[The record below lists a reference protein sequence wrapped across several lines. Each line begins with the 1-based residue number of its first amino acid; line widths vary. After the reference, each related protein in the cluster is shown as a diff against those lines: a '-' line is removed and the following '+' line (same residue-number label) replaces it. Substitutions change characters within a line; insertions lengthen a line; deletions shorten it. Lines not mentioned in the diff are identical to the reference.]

1 MTINL
6 KDLPVDV
13 GVVYE
18 GERIRSGDMFI
29 ELGGPKVDYK
39 AELVRARKK
48 EEIEDEKVIVI
59 GRDIQELEEGSRVP
73 FGVLVEIYGKK
84 IEKDLEPV
92 IERRIHDFINYI
104 HGMMHLNQRYDIWCR
119 ISKEAKNSNLT
130 FEDVGKAII
139 YLFKA
144 EFSFI
149 EKIQVT
155 LMTDEKEIKKFY
167 DDAVAVYNERDSR
180 IRGMKDD
187 EVEEFYSCTLCQSFA
202 PNHICVISPQRSSLC
217 GALSWLDCRAAYKI
231 DPEGSNFP
239 IPKGGVMDA
248 EKGEFS
254 GVNEAIKESSHG
266 DLERIY
272 MYSMFDFPHTSCG
285 CFETIAFYMPEVDG
299 VGIVD
304 RNFKGEA
311 INGLRFSTMAGQTGG
326 GEQTV
331 GFLGVGVNWMTSP
344 KFLSADG
351 GWERIVWIPS
361 HIKERVKEFI
371 PAEIHDKIPTEKDVK
386 NLDELKG
393 FLEEKK
399 HPIVERWVEE
409 EVVEAAE
416 EGLVPEVAAGEEM
429 PIVSAPTMALPG
441 TGGIKIIL
449 KNAKIYADK
458 VIIKKVEK

>member
-155 LMTDEKEIKKFY
+155 L
-167 DDAVAVYNERDSR
+167 
-180 IRGMKDD
+180 
-187 EVEEFYSCTLCQSFA
+187 
-202 PNHICVISPQRSSLC
+202 
-217 GALSWLDCRAAYKI
+217 
-231 DPEGSNFP
+231 
-239 IPKGGVMDA
+239 
-248 EKGEFS
+248 
-254 GVNEAIKESSHG
+254 
-266 DLERIY
+266 
-272 MYSMFDFPHTSCG
+272 
-285 CFETIAFYMPEVDG
+285 
-299 VGIVD
+299 
-304 RNFKGEA
+304 
-311 INGLRFSTMAGQTGG
+311 
-326 GEQTV
+326 
-331 GFLGVGVNWMTSP
+331 
-344 KFLSADG
+344 
-351 GWERIVWIPS
+351 
-361 HIKERVKEFI
+361 
-371 PAEIHDKIPTEKDVK
+371 
-386 NLDELKG
+386 
-393 FLEEKK
+393 
-399 HPIVERWVEE
+399 
-409 EVVEAAE
+409 
-416 EGLVPEVAAGEEM
+416 
-429 PIVSAPTMALPG
+429 
-441 TGGIKIIL
+441 
-449 KNAKIYADK
+449 
-458 VIIKKVEK
+458 